1 MKRRDFLASSI
12 GAAGMSALGAS
23 GGQAQTTNKPMP
35 EYYELRQYHLRTTM
49 REDFSNYLRDVSVPA
64 LNRAGINPVGVFT
77 VAFGP
82 DSPTFW
88 VLLPHKDLQ
97 SVGGLDAKLQADQD
111 YKTKGAEHHSRPAAN
126 PGYVRIDS
134 QLMVAFDGIPV
145 LEKPA
150 GSAAGPGRVLEL
162 RTYESHSK
170 AAHRKKVEMFNTGE
184 IDIFRKTGLAPV
196 FFGSNLI
203 AQRMPSLT
211 YMLVFESMAARDQNW
226 GQFVAH
232 PDWKKLSTTPG
243 FTDAEI
249 VTNITSYILRPT
261 IFSQI

>member
-1 MKRRDFLASSI
+1 M
-12 GAAGMSALGAS
+12 
-23 GGQAQTTNKPMP
+23 
-35 EYYELRQYHLRTTM
+35 
-49 REDFSNYLRDVSVPA
+49 SVPA

-88 VLLPHKDLQ
+88 VLLPHKDLAVGRRARREAAGRSGLQDKGRRASQ
-97 SVGGLDAKLQADQD
+97 SCPP
-111 YKTKGAEHHSRPAAN
+111 SN

-150 GSAAGPGRVLEL
+150 GAAAGPAACFEL

-170 AAHRKKVEMFNTGE
+170 AAHRKKMEMFNTGE

-249 VTNITSYILRPT
+249 VTNITSYHSAADKLLADLRQPKLKLGPT
-261 IFSQI
+261 YGVYVGPSFSSGITRARK

>member
-1 MKRRDFLASSI
+1 MKRRDFLTSSI
-12 GAAGMSALGAS
+12 GAAGVSAFGAGS
-23 GGQAQTTNKPMP
+23 GLAQTNKPMP

-49 REDFSNYLRDVSVPA
+49 RQEFSDYLRDVSVPA
-64 LNRAGINPVGVFT
+64 LNRAGVNPVGVFT
-77 VAFGP
+77 VTFGP

-97 SVGGLDAKLQADQD
+97 SFGALDGKLQADQD
-111 YKTKGAEHHSRPAAN
+111 YKTKGAAHHNRSSSN

-134 QLMVAFDGIPV
+134 QLMVAFDDIPV
-145 LEKPA
+145 LEKPT
-150 GSAAGPGRVLEL
+150 GEAAGPSRVFEL

-170 AAHRKKVEMFNTGE
+170 AAHRKKMEMFNKGE
-184 IDIFRKTGLAPV
+184 IEIFRKTGLAPV
-196 FFGSNLI
+196 FFGSNLVG
-203 AQRMPSLT
+203 QRLPSLT
-211 YMLVFESMAARDQNW
+211 YMLVFENMAAREKNW
-226 GQFVAH
+226 GQFVGD

-261 IFSQI
+261 SFSQI

>member
-1 MKRRDFLASSI
+1 
-12 GAAGMSALGAS
+12 
-23 GGQAQTTNKPMP
+23 
-35 EYYELRQYHLRTTM
+35 
-49 REDFSNYLRDVSVPA
+49 
-64 LNRAGINPVGVFT
+64 
-77 VAFGP
+77 
-82 DSPTFW
+82 
-88 VLLPHKDLQ
+88 
-97 SVGGLDAKLQADQD
+97 
-111 YKTKGAEHHSRPAAN
+111 
-126 PGYVRIDS
+126 
-134 QLMVAFDGIPV
+134 MVAFDGIPV

-150 GSAAGPGRVLEL
+150 GAAAGPGRVLEL

-261 IFSQI
+261 SFSQI